1 MLHQHFVE
9 GGGGGE
15 YFALLLPSSCI
26 LGLQPSVHQGVSVLW
41 PPTAMSPALARLK
54 SVSMARGALC
64 AMTSGTM
71 RMPLLCADNL
81 DSHHMVSVYFTRQWS
96 LFTRDKLGT
105 GPFPLY
111 SGASL
116 QGTSWVSLVQWSLFT
131 RDKLGFPCTM
141 EPLYKG
147 QVGFPLY
154 SGASL
159 QGTSWG

>member
-9 GGGGGE
+9 GGGE

-26 LGLQPSVHQGVSVLW
+26 LGLQPSVRQGMSVLW

-54 SVSMARGALC
+54 SVSMAHGALC

-81 DSHHMVSVYFTRQWS
+81 DSHHMVSVYFIRQWSLFTRGQVLFPCTVEPLYKGQVGDRSFSLVQWS

-116 QGTSWVSLVQWSLFT
+116 QGTSW
-131 RDKLGFPCTM
+131 
-141 EPLYKG
+141 
-147 QVGFPLY
+147 
-154 SGASL
+154 
-159 QGTSWG
+159 